1 MNKLAKEIVKKDIKS
16 LAKLLRLIEKKDK
29 EAVEALK
36 SLYPRTGNA
45 HIIGITG
52 LPGSGKSTIID
63 ALIKD
68 FRADNKTVA
77 VIAIDPTSP
86 YTGGSLL
93 GDRIRMQKHS
103 TDPGTF
109 IKSIPT
115 SGWHGGI
122 SRVTSKMITV
132 MDAAGYDII
141 LVETVGV
148 GQAEVDIA
156 SMVHTTV
163 VVLIGGLGDYIQVI
177 KAGILEIADI
187 YVINKTDK
195 NRAQDLEQ
203 NLKNLRI
210 LSGNGVAAGW
220 DPPVVL
226 TQATKG
232 IGIDSLTDFIGSHL
246 EHLKNSG
253 KFTDFFKSRYDI
265 ELNQLLLGHM
275 EELLAEKIKDDPGFI
290 RSRAGEDS
298 KDPYTEAENIFNKL
312 FNQNNYVEGETGN
325 E

>member
-1 MNKLAKEIVKKDIKS
+1 MNKLAKEIINKDIRS
-16 LAKLLRLIEKKDK
+16 IAKLLRLIEKKDK
-29 EAVEALK
+29 KAVEALK
-36 SLYPRTGNA
+36 SLYPQTGNA

-63 ALIKD
+63 TLIKG
-68 FRADNKTVA
+68 FRENNETVA

-122 SRVTSKMITV
+122 SRVTSKMVTV
-132 MDAAGYDII
+132 MDAAGYDRI

-195 NRAQDLEQ
+195 DGAQDLEQ
-203 NLKNLRI
+203 NLKNLRA
-210 LSGNGVAAGW
+210 LSSDGTAVDW
-220 DPPVVL
+220 DPPVIL

-232 IGIDSLTDFIGSHL
+232 KGMDKLSGSINLHKEYL
-246 EHLKNSG
+246 ERSG
-253 KFTDFFKSRYDI
+253 KFKEFFMSRYDI
-265 ELNQLLLGHM
+265 ELNQLILGHM
-275 EELLAEKIKDDPGFI
+275 EELLVEKVKNDPGFI
-290 RSRAGEDS
+290 RSKTGKDS
-298 KDPYTEAENIFNKL
+298 KDPYTEAEKIFNIL
-312 FNQNNYVEGETGN
+312 FNRNKYLEEK
-325 E
+325 

>member
-1 MNKLAKEIVKKDIKS
+1 MTLLAEKILKQDVKS
-16 LAKLLRLIEKKDK
+16 TAKLLRLIEKEDSGST
-29 EAVEALK
+29 EELK
-36 SLYPRTGNA
+36 ALYPHIGNA

-63 ALIKD
+63 ALIKR
-68 FRADNKTVA
+68 FRTDGKTVA

-103 TDPGTF
+103 TDPGIF

-115 SGWHGGI
+115 AGWHGGM

-156 SMVHTTV
+156 STVHTTI
-163 VVLIGGLGDYIQVI
+163 VVLVGGLGDYIQVI

-187 YVINKTDK
+187 YVINKIDK
-195 NRAQDLEQ
+195 NDARDLEY
-203 NLKNLRI
+203 NLKSLRL
-210 LSGNGVAAGW
+210 LSGDDPEDRW
-220 DPPVVL
+220 DPPVML
-226 TQATKG
+226 TQATNAKG
-232 IGIDSLTDFIGSHL
+232 IDKLLKGVYSHKEYL
-246 EHLKNSG
+246 DRSG
-253 KFTDFFKSRYDI
+253 KFGDFFKSRYDI
-265 ELNQLLLGHM
+265 ELNQLLAGHM
-275 EELLAEKIKDDPGFI
+275 EQMLQERLKEDSKFTKLMDHKNNIDPYTAAEKIF
-290 RSRAGEDS
+290 
-298 KDPYTEAENIFNKL
+298 TKL
-312 FNQNNYVEGETGN
+312 FNKK
-325 E
+325 